1 MLHLS
6 ELHGA
11 ATHLAVVAIPLYAIV
26 LIVRRTGIGHPTLLH
41 VEPWALGAAVAG
53 MVASGVTGLLVRGQ
67 SQTMLRDGSGWL
79 GAWHLWLGIALAL
92 VLAALVAW
100 RLRRVRAERSTHGT
114 VFLAGGAIGVLL
126 VVAQGYIGGR
136 MTYDQGVGVQGGG
149 QFAQTAAGASSRR
162 RPRARRG
169 SSARSPP
176 GRTRRAPARR
186 PSPRAVWAAPAATA
200 IRPRARAARGWRA
213 APSCPTSGACTPPG
227 SSPRACSATPTSRR
241 STPTCARSD
250 RRAAARSRIQ
260 RGP

>member
-67 SQTMLRDGSGWL
+67 AQTVLRDGSGRL

-92 VLAALVAW
+92 VLAALAAW

-126 VVAQGYIGGR
+126 VLAQGYVGGR
-136 MTYDQGVGVQGGG
+136 MTYDQGVGVDGGG
-149 QFAQTAAGASSRR
+149 QFAQTAAGAARLERALAAGQDPARAGKAAFAESGLGCASCHGDQAQGARGPRLAGGAELPDFRR
-162 RPRARRG
+162 VHAAG
-169 SSARSPP
+169 LFPP
-176 GRTRRAPARR
+176 GVLGDADFEAIDAYLRTLGP
-186 PSPRAVWAAPAATA
+186 PR
-200 IRPRARAARGWRA
+200 G
-213 APSCPTSGACTPPG
+213 G
-227 SSPRACSATPTSRR
+227 
-241 STPTCARSD
+241 
-250 RRAAARSRIQ
+250 
-260 RGP
+260 